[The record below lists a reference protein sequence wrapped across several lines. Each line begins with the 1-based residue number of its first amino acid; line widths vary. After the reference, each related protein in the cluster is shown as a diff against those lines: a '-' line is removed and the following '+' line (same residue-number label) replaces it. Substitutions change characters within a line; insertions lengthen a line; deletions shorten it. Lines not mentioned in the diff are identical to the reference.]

1 MSEAKRYFYPVT
13 FRYSKDADKVEDAA
27 AGMLNRTIYSTD
39 GTYAEHQADLKRKFG
54 ADNPGLVEAQR
65 RSQSLMQAIDG
76 VLASARMTP
85 YLKDAWSRAGVAALK
100 KLPREVP
107 VGAAYASSYLTD
119 DGVMALV
126 EKDTRKN
133 APNIALFSG
142 SVWGERLPA
151 ILRHEANHV
160 VGAKDGN
167 PGDNNYM
174 DSFYGFRPIKEA
186 PSTQALGRILD
197 KAREYSERD
206 PESIKHT
213 GPNMLQTHRI
223 ITPEDLAMVGLT
235 NNEYLQLVDAAHTY
249 KGMGGIKG
257 NAIRRSLPGDTIWG
271 DFIRAV
277 QSVTG
282 EGDITES
289 MKAWTETP
297 DNQRAWYRK

>member
-1 MSEAKRYFYPVT
+1 MSETQRYSYPVT
-13 FRYSKDADKVEDAA
+13 FRYSEGADKVEDTAA
-27 AGMLNRTIYSTD
+27 KMLNTMVYSTD
-39 GTYAEHQADLKRKFG
+39 TLYANHQADLKRKFG
-54 ADNPGLVEAQR
+54 ADSPGFVEAQR

-76 VLASARMTP
+76 VLASDRMSP

-107 VGAAYASSYLTD
+107 IGAAYASSYLTD

-126 EKDTRKN
+126 ERDTRKN
-133 APNIALFSG
+133 TPNIALFSG
-142 SVWGERLPA
+142 SAWGEQLPA

-160 VGAKDGN
+160 VGAKDDD

-174 DSFYGFRPIKEA
+174 DSFYGLRPIKKA
-186 PSTQALGRILD
+186 PSTQDLGRILG
-197 KAREYSERD
+197 KAREYSEKD
-206 PESIKHT
+206 PKSIKHT
-213 GPNMLQTHRI
+213 GPHILQTYRT

-249 KGMGGIKG
+249 RGMGGIKG
-257 NAIRRSLPGDTIWG
+257 NAIRRSLPGDTLWG
-271 DFIRAV
+271 DFVRAV

-297 DNQRAWYRK
+297 DNQRKWYKK